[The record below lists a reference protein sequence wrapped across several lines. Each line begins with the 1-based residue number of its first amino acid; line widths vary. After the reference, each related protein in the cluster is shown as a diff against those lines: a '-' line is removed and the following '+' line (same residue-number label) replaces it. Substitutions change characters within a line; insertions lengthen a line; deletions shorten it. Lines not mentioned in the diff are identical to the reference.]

1 MITFTIFLFNIF
13 RPMLSHKWD
22 NYICLSKDNST
33 QNPFAQHGYFAKARS
48 VGFQTLYMS
57 LCAYILY
64 MFIFSYIWIWRYLNI
79 PGSFKKEAS
88 VWGHVFVMSCP
99 QAPEVY
105 LPVCTVCM
113 SPVDGSCEHWYVLEH
128 YEGGTLPYSSWWGK
142 KTSHI
147 AVDDSEDVTTCKSV
161 GIAYVIHWEHTKHL
175 SENDFFS
182 PCFDMLALNDI
193 LTVLY
198 FHQFLLSIQCW
209 FLCYYR

>member
-113 SPVDGSCEHWYVLEH
+113 SPVDGSCEH
-128 YEGGTLPYSSWWGK
+128 YEGWCRRRK
-142 KTSHI
+142 DKESHWRSQHI
-147 AVDDSEDVTTCKSV
+147 
-161 GIAYVIHWEHTKHL
+161 GIALVLLMSFIGST
-175 SENDFFS
+175 
-182 PCFDMLALNDI
+182 LN
-193 LTVLY
+193 T
-198 FHQFLLSIQCW
+198 
-209 FLCYYR
+209 